1 MTNSNIILEVKNVTK
16 KFQISPE
23 SLRLLFYPNSPN
35 IKYYTA
41 LKDISFNLKVGETL
55 GIIGRNGA
63 GKSTLVKIIMGTL
76 VPSSGHVK
84 AYGEVKGVTEV
95 SSGISI
101 TMTGRENILYN
112 FKLLGINNKDAI
124 DEMIEFLDLDDFLD
138 LPVKSYSTGMKAKLG
153 FALSLY
159 SYPKV
164 LLLDEVLAVGDF
176 VFQQKC
182 FEKINKIKKTSA
194 VILVTHSL
202 NALVTFCD
210 RALVLEKGFLAFDGK
225 VSSAIE
231 YFLTNDPALS
241 SSKKLKPAITHIGN
255 FVEPNDIYD
264 ISVNINSDKFEF
276 KDMISISYSFKLKK
290 IANNLIIGIPIFNE
304 YGSHITSIN
313 SDAINVLEKNSIS
326 HKGIINFPS
335 SFLTGKYYIVLAI
348 HDGPFY
354 FYRQLL
360 KEINISNSIREHGKF
375 IQVVDWNIE

>member
-23 SLRLLFYPNSPN
+23 SLRLLFYPNSPD

-153 FALSLY
+153 FALYCL
-159 SYPKV
+159 
-164 LLLDEVLAVGDF
+164 
-176 VFQQKC
+176 
-182 FEKINKIKKTSA
+182 IK
-194 VILVTHSL
+194 
-202 NALVTFCD
+202 
-210 RALVLEKGFLAFDGK
+210 
-225 VSSAIE
+225 
-231 YFLTNDPALS
+231 
-241 SSKKLKPAITHIGN
+241 
-255 FVEPNDIYD
+255 
-264 ISVNINSDKFEF
+264 
-276 KDMISISYSFKLKK
+276 
-290 IANNLIIGIPIFNE
+290 
-304 YGSHITSIN
+304 
-313 SDAINVLEKNSIS
+313 
-326 HKGIINFPS
+326 
-335 SFLTGKYYIVLAI
+335 
-348 HDGPFY
+348 
-354 FYRQLL
+354 
-360 KEINISNSIREHGKF
+360 
-375 IQVVDWNIE
+375 